1 MKFINIL
8 KEDDNTNK
16 WTKEQIGIVKII
28 SREGYDVTNYT
39 DIIDY
44 LVSIGFDKEDAIEGY
59 YLFKN
64 NVDEEGNFDVT
75 TEPDTDRHWEEFSDE
90 IIALSIFLEI
100 DPSSIEESRYDHY
113 GLQQYDTPEG
123 EYCVGTDSEA
133 ESAAEDAAQ
142 AMVDEGIINES
153 FVSDYITMSDTD
165 RHLWAQEEADNRV
178 DDMSDDDI
186 IDEKDLED
194 EISTID
200 AEESDNNDRISE
212 LESEVEELE
221 DELREFEEGEELE
234 RQEEITNELL
244 ILNSQ
249 IRELEGIDYDGK
261 KEDIIESAREEIK
274 EEYYDSVYSE
284 LEDPVDYFVH
294 THGFYTLTELIKNG
308 PIFIDEKKLIQDLVS
323 EDGRGSL
330 LAGYDGEENS
340 QDYDN
345 ETYYIYKVGS

>member
-8 KEDDNTNK
+8 KEDDNTNQ
-16 WTKEQIGIVKII
+16 WTKEQIGIVKLII
-28 SREGYDVTNYT
+28 KKKYDETDYT
-39 DIIDY
+39 AIIDY
-44 LVSIGFDKEDAIEGY
+44 LVSIGFDKEEAVDGY

-64 NVDEEGNFDVT
+64 NVDDEGNFDIT
-75 TEPDTDRHWEEFSDE
+75 TEPDTDKHWEEFSDE
-90 IIALSIFLEI
+90 IIALAIFLEI
-100 DPSSIEESRYDHY
+100 DPSSIEESQYDNY

-123 EYCVGTDSEA
+123 EYCVGTESEA

-142 AMVDEGIINES
+142 AMVDEGIMGES
-153 FVSDYITMSDTD
+153 FVSNYITMSDTD

-186 IDEKDLED
+186 IEEKDLED
-194 EISTID
+194 EITTID
-200 AEESDNNDRISE
+200 DEESENNDRISE

-221 DELREFEEGEELE
+221 DELREFEEDEELE

-249 IRELEGIDYDGK
+249 ISELEGIDYDGK
-261 KEDIIESAREEIK
+261 KESIIESAREEIK

-308 PIFIDEKKLIQDLVS
+308 PIIIDEKKLIEDLIS

-330 LAGYDGEENS
+330 LAGYDGDENS

-345 ETYYIYKVGS
+345 ETYYIYKVG

>member
-8 KEDDNTNK
+8 KEDDNTNQ
-16 WTKEQIGIVKII
+16 WTKEQIGIVKLII
-28 SREGYDVTNYT
+28 KKKYDETDYT
-39 DIIDY
+39 AIIDY
-44 LVSIGFDKEDAIEGY
+44 LVSIGFDKEEAVDGY

-64 NVDEEGNFDVT
+64 NVDDEGNFDIT
-75 TEPDTDRHWEEFSDE
+75 TEPDTDKHWEEFSDE
-90 IIALSIFLEI
+90 IIALAIFLEI
-100 DPSSIEESRYDHY
+100 DPSSIEETRYDHY

-123 EYCVGTDSEA
+123 EYCVGTESEA
-133 ESAAEDAAQ
+133 EDAAEDAAQ
-142 AMVDEGIINES
+142 SLVDEGIVNES
-153 FVSDYITMSDTD
+153 FLSNYITMSNTD

-186 IDEKDLED
+186 IEEKDLED
-194 EISTID
+194 EISAID
-200 AEESDNNDRISE
+200 DEESDNNDRISE

-221 DELREFEEGEELE
+221 DELREFEEDEELE

-249 IRELEGIDYDGK
+249 IRELEGIDYYDK
-261 KEDIIESAREEIK
+261 KESIIGSAREEIK

-308 PIFIDEKKLIQDLVS
+308 PIIIDEKKLIEDLIS

-330 LAGYDGEENS
+330 LAGYDGDENS

-345 ETYYIYKVGS
+345 ETYYIYKVG

>member
-16 WTKEQIGIVKII
+16 WTNEQIGLVEII
-28 SREGYDVTNYT
+28 IRKKFDITDYT
-39 DIIDY
+39 AIIDY
-44 LVSIGFDKEDAIEGY
+44 LVTIGFEKEEAVEGY

-64 NVDEEGNFDVT
+64 NVDDEGNFDVT
-75 TEPDTDRHWEEFSDE
+75 TEPDTDRHWEEFSNE
-90 IIALSIFLEI
+90 IIALAIFLEI
-100 DPSSIEESRYDHY
+100 DPSAIEESRYDNY

-133 ESAAEDAAQ
+133 ESAAEIAAGS
-142 AMVDEGIINES
+142 MVDEGIMGES
-153 FVSDYITMSDTD
+153 FVSNYITMTDTD
-165 RHLWAQEEADNRV
+165 RHLFAQEEADNRV

-186 IDEKDLED
+186 IEEKDLED
-194 EISTID
+194 EISMID

-221 DELREFEEGEELE
+221 DELRELEEDEELE
-234 RQEEITNELL
+234 RQEEIKDELL
-244 ILNSQ
+244 TLNSQ
-249 IRELEGIDYDGK
+249 IRELEGIDYDDK
-261 KEDIIESAREEIK
+261 KEDIISVAREEIR
-274 EEYYDSVYSE
+274 EEYYDSMYSE
-284 LEDPVDYFVH
+284 LEDPVEYFVN

-308 PIFIDEKKLIQDLVS
+308 PIIIDEKRLIEDLIS

-330 LAGYDGEENS
+330 LAGYDGDENS

-345 ETYYIYKVGS
+345 ETYYIYKVG

>member
-16 WTKEQIGIVKII
+16 WTKEQIGIVKLII
-28 SREGYDVTNYT
+28 RKGYDITDYT

-44 LVSIGFDKEDAIEGY
+44 LVSIGFDKENAVEGY

-64 NVDEEGNFDVT
+64 NVDEEGDFDVT
-75 TEPDTDRHWEEFSDE
+75 TEPDTDRHWEEFSNE
-90 IIALSIFLEI
+90 IIALAIHLDI
-100 DPSSIEESRYDHY
+100 DPSSVEVSRYNNY

-123 EYCVGTDSEA
+123 EYCVGTESEA

-142 AMVDEGIINES
+142 SMVDEGIMGED
-153 FVSDYITMSDTD
+153 FVSNYITMSDID
-165 RHLWAQEEADNRV
+165 KHLWAQEEADNRV
-178 DDMSDDDI
+178 DDMSDDGI
-186 IDEKDLED
+186 IEEKDLED
-194 EISTID
+194 EITAID
-200 AEESDNNDRISE
+200 DEESDNNDRISE

-221 DELREFEEGEELE
+221 DELREFEEDEELE

-261 KEDIIESAREEIK
+261 KESIIESAKEEIK

-294 THGFYTLTELIKNG
+294 NHGFYTLTELIKNG
-308 PIFIDEKKLIQDLVS
+308 PIFIDEKKLIQDLIS
-323 EDGRGSL
+323 EDGRGLL

-345 ETYYIYKVGS
+345 ETYYIYKVG